1 MKKIAFLYAGQ
12 GSQYPGMGIDFFLDS
27 AYKDEI
33 DLSNKILGFDIKKV
47 LLDEEKVNKTEY
59 TQPLLFLMQVL
70 ITRRLQDKGITSTH
84 TAGLSLGEYAALYD
98 AGCIDFKTGI
108 YLLKERAKLMA
119 QAAKNTNGKMVAII
133 GLSDL
138 EVEDICNMLSGCQV
152 ANYNTIGQV
161 VISGETKAV
170 LEGASLAKKRGAKR
184 VIELNT
190 TGAFHS
196 PLMEPAK
203 KAFANILKPMN
214 INNPS
219 KKLYVNVTG
228 NIPSVDLKQ
237 ILAKQI
243 TSPVLFKQTL
253 EHMLKDG
260 VDTFIE
266 IGPKKTLS
274 SFVKKINRQ
283 ATILHIEDEASMQ
296 VALNKL
302 GVK

>member
-1 MKKIAFLYAGQ
+1 
-12 GSQYPGMGIDFFLDS
+12 
-27 AYKDEI
+27 
-33 DLSNKILGFDIKKV
+33 
-47 LLDEEKVNKTEY
+47 
-59 TQPLLFLMQVL
+59 
-70 ITRRLQDKGITSTH
+70 
-84 TAGLSLGEYAALYD
+84 
-98 AGCIDFKTGI
+98 
-108 YLLKERAKLMA
+108 
-119 QAAKNTNGKMVAII
+119 
-133 GLSDL
+133 
-138 EVEDICNMLSGCQV
+138 
-152 ANYNTIGQV
+152 
-161 VISGETKAV
+161 
-170 LEGASLAKKRGAKR
+170 
-184 VIELNT
+184 
-190 TGAFHS
+190 
-196 PLMEPAK
+196 MEPAK